1 MMKKVLYGSTA
12 LLAAG
17 MFTAAAEAATPL
29 KLTVGGY
36 LNAFMGYTDLSTK
49 DFRDTIMQSSINKF
63 AVGTDGQIVFTA
75 DTKLDNGIKI
85 GAVAELNASSL
96 QDIDYLG
103 DVFVYAETKYG
114 KMEMGA
120 TDNAA
125 VKMHHEVMDASGV
138 WGTDKSKLVNWLGF
152 ADYINTTFTEALT
165 GLNFSI
171 GSFGLLDSTAINED
185 GNAQKVSY
193 FSPKFYGFQVGASYA
208 PGPDSDGAGLF
219 ETGAG
224 SSNSTVVA
232 DVRKFNRAYSVSAAY
247 DGKMG
252 PVTLGADIAY
262 GNLKP
267 DNGKHINEYAAG
279 LDVGFSGFKV
289 GAGYKIRDYGT
300 KRLKDSQA
308 FDVGVGYE
316 NGPYAISASWFMSK
330 AGKIA
335 GAKMPKLDIYQVSGS
350 YKLGAGVSAFATFGY
365 ADLNVKSLK
374 ELATTTGE
382 LIKDQDAWTVVTGLA
397 LTF

>member
-1 MMKKVLYGSTA
+1 MKKVLYGTTA

-36 LNAFMGYTDLSTK
+36 LNAFMGYTDLSKK
-49 DFRDTIMQSSINKF
+49 DIGTPVNKF
-63 AVGTDGQIVFTA
+63 AVGTDGQVVFSA
-75 DTKLDNGIKI
+75 ETKLDNGMKF
-85 GAVAELNASSL
+85 GAVAELNISNL
-96 QDIDYLG
+96 QQNRWLG
-103 DVFVYAETKYG
+103 DVFAYGESKYG
-114 KMEMGA
+114 KVEIGA

-125 VKMHHEVMDASGV
+125 VKLHHEVMDASGV

-152 ADYINTTFTEALT
+152 ADYINAPLDVSAEIEDLFPEGTTFT
-165 GLNFSI
+165 I
-171 GSFGLLDSTAINED
+171 GNFGLLDSTAINED
-185 GNAQKVSY
+185 GNAQKISY
-193 FSPKFYGFQVGASYA
+193 FSPKFYGFQIGATYT
-208 PGPDSDGAGLF
+208 PGARDARPFTGGSGAMH
-219 ETGAG
+219 
-224 SSNSTVVA
+224 STVVA
-232 DVRKFNRAYSVSAAY
+232 PNRNFNRAYGVSAAY

-252 PVTLGADIAY
+252 PVTLGADVAY
-262 GNLKP
+262 GNVKP
-267 DNGKHINEYAAG
+267 DDGKHVNEYAAG
-279 LDVGFSGFKV
+279 LNVGFSGFTM

-300 KRLKDSQA
+300 KGVKDSQA

-335 GAKMPKLDIYQVSGS
+335 GAKMPKFNIYQVSGS

-365 ADLNVKSLK
+365 ADLNVRDVKVLTD
-374 ELATTTGE
+374 ETV
-382 LIKDQDAWTVVTGLA
+382 KDQDAWTIVTGLA

>member
-29 KLTVGGY
+29 KLTLGGY
-36 LNAFMGYTDLSTK
+36 LNAFMGYTDLSSK
-49 DFRDTIMQSSINKF
+49 DFRDTIMPSSINKF
-63 AVGTDGQIVFTA
+63 AVGTDGQVVFSA
-75 DTKLDNGIKI
+75 ETKLDNGMKF
-85 GAVAELNASSL
+85 GAVAELNISSL
-96 QDIDYLG
+96 QDVDYLG
-103 DVFVYAETKYG
+103 DVYAYGESKYG
-114 KMEMGA
+114 RMEMGA

-125 VKMHHEVMDASGV
+125 VKMHHEVMDASHV

-152 ADYINTTFTEALT
+152 ADYINTPFELISGDTAT
-165 GLNFSI
+165 I
-171 GSFGLLDSTAINED
+171 GGFGLLDSTAINED
-185 GNAQKVSY
+185 GNAQKISY
-193 FSPKFYGFQVGASYA
+193 FTPKFYGFHVGASYV
-208 PGPDSDGAGLF
+208 PGSDSDGAGLF

-224 SSNSTVVA
+224 ASNSSVVA
-232 DVRKFNRAYSVSAAY
+232 DNRKFNRAYVVSAAY

-252 PVTLGADIAY
+252 PVTLGADVAY
-262 GNLKP
+262 GNVKP
-267 DNGKHINEYAAG
+267 DDGKHVNEYAAG
-279 LDVGFSGFKV
+279 LNVGFSGFTM

-300 KRLKDSQA
+300 KGVKDSQA

-335 GAKMPKLDIYQVSGS
+335 GAKMPKFNIYQVSGS

-365 ADLNVKSLK
+365 ADLNVRDVKALTD
-374 ELATTTGE
+374 ETV
-382 LIKDQDAWTVVTGLA
+382 KDQDAWTIVTGLA

>member
-1 MMKKVLYGSTA
+1 MMKKVLYGTTA

-17 MFTAAAEAATPL
+17 LFTAAAEAATPL

-36 LNAFMGYTDLSTK
+36 LNAFMGYTDLSGK
-49 DFRDTIMQSSINKF
+49 DIGAPVNKF
-63 AVGTDGQIVFTA
+63 AVGTDGQLVFSA
-75 DTKLDNGIKI
+75 ETKLDNGMKF
-85 GAVAELNASSL
+85 GAVAEINISNL
-96 QDIDYLG
+96 QQNGWLG
-103 DVFVYAETKYG
+103 DVFAYAETKYG

-125 VKMHHEVMDASGV
+125 VKMHHGVMDASHV

-152 ADYINTTFTEALT
+152 ADYMRVNFAEITEDLGIPGFENA
-165 GLNFSI
+165 FFI
-171 GSFGLLDSTAINED
+171 DSTAINID

-193 FSPKFYGFQVGASYA
+193 FSPKFYGFQLGATYTPGADYA
-208 PGPDSDGAGLF
+208 TLF
-219 ETGAG
+219 EGGNGAM
-224 SSNSTVVA
+224 NSTVVA
-232 DVRKFNRAYSVSAAY
+232 ANRDFNRVYVVSAAY

-262 GNLKP
+262 GNTKSVGL
-267 DNGKHINEYAAG
+267 KHINEYAAG
-279 LDVGFSGFKV
+279 LDIGFSGFSV
-289 GAGYKIRDYGT
+289 GAGYKIRDFGA
-300 KRLKDSQA
+300 KDVKNSQA

-335 GAKMPKLDIYQVSGS
+335 GIKAPKLDIYQVSGS
-350 YKLGAGVSAFATFGY
+350 YKLGAGVNAFATFGY
-365 ADLNVKSLK
+365 VDLNNKDFK
-374 ELATTTGE
+374 EVVA
-382 LIKDQDAWTVVTGLA
+382 DQDAWTVVTGLA

>member
-1 MMKKVLYGSTA
+1 MMKKVLYGTTA

-36 LNAFMGYTDLSTK
+36 LNAFMGYTDLSKK
-49 DFRDTIMQSSINKF
+49 DIGVPVNKF
-63 AVGTDGQIVFTA
+63 AVGTDGQIVFSA
-75 DTKLDNGIKI
+75 ETKLDNGMKF
-85 GAVAELNASSL
+85 GVVAEINISNL
-96 QDIDYLG
+96 QQNGWLG
-103 DVFVYAETKYG
+103 DVFAYAETKYG

-125 VKMHHEVMDASGV
+125 VKMHHEVMDASHV
-138 WGTDKSKLVNWLGF
+138 WGTDKSKLVNWFGF
-152 ADYINTTFTEALT
+152 ADYINDNFGAITEYLGVAGVENAL
-165 GLNFSI
+165 F
-171 GSFGLLDSTAINED
+171 LDSTAINID

-193 FSPKFYGFQVGASYA
+193 FTPKFYGFQLGATYT
-208 PGPDSDGAGLF
+208 PGADYAGLF
-219 ETGAG
+219 EDGTGALN
-224 SSNSTVVA
+224 SSVLAEDRDFGRTYV
-232 DVRKFNRAYSVSAAY
+232 VSAAY

-262 GNLKP
+262 GNTSPTIAGMK
-267 DNGKHINEYAAG
+267 NFSEYAAG
-279 LDVGFSGFKV
+279 LNVGFSGFTV
-289 GAGYKIRDYGT
+289 GAGYKIRDFDEKGM
-300 KRLKDSQA
+300 KDSQA

-365 ADLNVKSLK
+365 VDLNNKD
-374 ELATTTGE
+374 
-382 LIKDQDAWTVVTGLA
+382 IKVVLPDQDAWTVVTGLA